1 MANVACV
8 FIALIVIWKSCHVE
22 AQVFGLN
29 FSAIIESL
37 KVGGLALA
45 VVQNESYVETRGFG
59 KQDLLGSKMT
69 EDTGFFIGSL
79 TKAFTATL
87 AVALTKKV
95 IIRMIIL

>member
-1 MANVACV
+1 MASVASL
-8 FIALIVIWKSCHVE
+8 FIISIVIWKLCPVE
-22 AQVFGLN
+22 AQDFGLD
-29 FSAIIESL
+29 FLAIIKSL

-45 VVQNESYVETRGFG
+45 VVQNQSYAETRGYG
-59 KQDLLGSKMT
+59 HQDLLGSEMT

-95 IIRMIIL
+95 IH